1 MRTPV
6 HSGSTRA
13 ACVRY
18 HMAASR
24 PVVAVNE
31 AARRSRSKATNYFVN
46 YFVGC
51 RVGVM
56 AGLAIG

>member
-13 ACVRY
+13 ACARY
-18 HMAASR
+18 NMAAGR
-24 PVVAVNE
+24 PVVAVNQ
-31 AARRSRSKATNYFVN
+31 ATRHSRCKATDYFVN

-51 RVGVM
+51 RVGVL
-56 AGLAIG
+56 AGPAVE